1 MARLADNHVG
11 HGGNAAVEY
20 VIEAVP
26 GDLKGRLSSLI
37 SFASSTSVAVEP
49 HAVSAII
56 QQALSAVDD
65 RITQDLK
72 DIIPG
77 GVEQLAKMSDDEIKQ
92 IINDQEQGSIN
103 VIKLRRALSG
113 STALIALQDPSKEN
127 LWIAG
132 LGDCSASKLPAHF
145 SYPGTHKPY

>member
-1 MARLADNHVG
+1 MMRCANIIVG
-11 HGGNAAVEY
+11 HGGDAAVEY

-26 GDLKGRLSSLI
+26 GDLKGRLSSLV

-49 HAVSAII
+49 HAVSAVI
-56 QQALSAVDD
+56 QQALSTVDD

-77 GVEQLAKMSDDEIKQ
+77 GVEQLAKMTDDDIKR
-92 IINDQEQGSIN
+92 IINDQDQGSIN
-103 VIKLRRALSG
+103 AIKLRRALSG

-132 LGDCSASKLPAHF
+132 LGDCSASE
-145 SYPGTHKPY
+145 